1 MTSRETMAA
10 DHEGAGAP
18 VPWRRAVRDVAVAAV
33 LVVGL
38 VLGAAVL
45 TSVLPQEVQRLVFHT
60 PLAILVL
67 VGVTAWVLWRVAG
80 RRPPEA

>member
-1 MTSRETMAA
+1 MTPPDRLPADAA
-10 DHEGAGAP
+10 P
-18 VPWRRAVRDVAVAAV
+18 TVPWRRALRDVVIAAV

-45 TSVLPQEVQRLVFHT
+45 TSVLPEDVQRVLFHT
-60 PLAILVL
+60 PVAILVL

-80 RRPPEA
+80 RRPPEP